1 MNSKLVIFLLLASAT
16 LFSVDTDDLEH
27 EEISALI
34 KYFTANPVNINT
46 ATASD
51 LFELPYISEID
62 AEIIFYRIES
72 QGEISSLNTL
82 VDENIISKETAQNL
96 KGCIKFKTARSEVQ
110 KAEYALRF
118 RRTLE
123 NSRAYEDS
131 IYFGNPSMI
140 SQKLSFYDRRISY
153 NILIE
158 KEPGEIYYADN
169 FKANVILRQNDD
181 YRIIAGNF
189 NLTSISGMLQKE
201 GFTMDP
207 YSYRSSANFH
217 DFTKSAPTANDYSG
231 YNGISVFYT
240 YAKHRLSAFY
250 GIKNLSATIDEAGD
264 ITSVSLTAYTR
275 TETEIEKRYNSRH
288 ETAGA
293 GIEGTAYGLS
303 YGIAVSDERFDRG
316 LAAESSLSEGTL
328 GELSLSKSF
337 GTWNIR
343 TDAATDFNEVN
354 FKTNALFRSKNLNTD
369 FYYGYIQKNRF
380 SFTSTSMMFG
390 STGEEEQVFG
400 MKFLIKVNKDLVFIS
415 DNLIYSTSYF
425 GSGFPGSQFS
435 MKSSIKSEKLLLEPA
450 FIYKHRET
458 TTENFV
464 TSETKEYN
472 AKIKSSF
479 EVKPFVLGFD
489 VSYTDKD
496 TGYGYLLS
504 SGIDY
509 SKGSWKIRAGGDI
522 YYTVNGT
529 LIYSSSSDIGKYPSM
544 SSYSGMGRKSFIMIG
559 RITGN
564 YEISAGISQLSKEDK
579 DFTGSGYDIIDS
591 GTVHEAE
598 LNFRY
603 LF

>member
-1 MNSKLVIFLLLASAT
+1 MNSKFVIFLLLAGTA
-16 LFSVDTDDLEH
+16 LFSVETDDLDH

-34 KYFTANPVNINT
+34 KYYTANPININT
-46 ATASD
+46 ATVSD
-51 LFELPYISEID
+51 IFELPYISEID
-62 AEIIFYRIES
+62 AEIIFNRIES
-72 QGEISSLNTL
+72 EGEIGSLNTL
-82 VDENIISKETAQNL
+82 ADENIISKETAQNL
-96 KGCIKFKTARSEVQ
+96 KGCIKFKAARSEVQ

-123 NSRAYEDS
+123 SSRAYEDS
-131 IYFGNPSMI
+131 IYLGNSSMI
-140 SQKLSFYDRRISY
+140 SQKLSFYDRKISY

-158 KEPGEIYYADN
+158 KEPGEINYTDN
-169 FKANVILRQNDD
+169 FKANVVFRKDDD

-207 YSYRSSANFH
+207 YSYRSSAKFH
-217 DFTKSAPTANDYSG
+217 DFTKSAPTTNDYSG
-231 YNGISVFYT
+231 YNGISAFYT
-240 YAKHRLSAFY
+240 YAKHRLSVFY
-250 GIKNLSATIDEAGD
+250 GIKNLSASLDTAGD
-264 ITSVSLTAYTR
+264 ITSVSLTAYAR
-275 TETEIEKRYNSRH
+275 TETEIEKRYNSKH

-293 GIEGTAYGLS
+293 GIEGTAYGFK
-303 YGIAVSDERFDRG
+303 YGISVSDEKFDRN

-337 GTWNIR
+337 GVWNFR
-343 TDAATDFNEVN
+343 ADAATDFDEVN

-369 FYYGYIQKNRF
+369 FYYGHMQKNKF

-390 STGEEEQVFG
+390 TTGEEEQVFG
-400 MKFLIKVNKDLVFIS
+400 MKFLIKVNKELVFTS
-415 DNLIYSTSYF
+415 DNLIYSTNYF

-435 MKSSIKSEKLLLEPA
+435 LKSSIKSGKLLLEPA

-458 TTENFV
+458 TTENFI

-479 EVKPFVLGFD
+479 DINPFILGFD
-489 VSYTDKD
+489 ASYSDKD

-504 SGIDY
+504 TGIDY
-509 SKGSWKIRAGGDI
+509 RKDSWKVRIGGDI

-529 LIYSSSSDIGKYPSM
+529 LIYSSAADIGKYPSM
-544 SSYSGMGRKSFIMIG
+544 TSYSGTGRKSFIMIG
-559 RITGN
+559 RITDN

-579 DFTGSGYDIIDS
+579 DFSGSGYDIIDS

-598 LNFRY
+598 LNLRY

>member
-1 MNSKLVIFLLLASAT
+1 MNSKFVIFLFLASTA
-16 LFSVDTDDLEH
+16 LFSVETDDLDH

-34 KYFTANPVNINT
+34 KYFTANPINVNT
-46 ATASD
+46 ATVSD
-51 LFELPYISEID
+51 MFELPFISEID

-72 QGEISSLNTL
+72 EGEIGSLNTI

-96 KGCIKFKTARSEVQ
+96 KGCIKFKADRSEVQ

-123 NSRAYEDS
+123 SSRAYEDS
-131 IYFGNPSMI
+131 IYLGNPSMI

-158 KEPGEIYYADN
+158 KEPGEINYTDN
-169 FKANVILRQNDD
+169 FKANVIYLKNDD

-189 NLTSISGMLQKE
+189 NLTSITGMLQKE

-217 DFTKSAPTANDYSG
+217 DFTKSAPTTNDYSG
-231 YNGISVFYT
+231 YNGISAFYT

-250 GIKNLSATIDEAGD
+250 GIKNLSATIDAAGD

-275 TETEIEKRYNSRH
+275 TETEIEKRYNSKH

-293 GIEGTAYGLS
+293 GIEGTAYGFK
-303 YGIAVSDERFDRG
+303 YGVSVTEERFDRD
-316 LAAESSLSEGTL
+316 LSAESSLPEGTL
-328 GELSLSKSF
+328 SELSVSKAF
-337 GTWNIR
+337 GAWNFR
-343 TDAATDFNEVN
+343 TDAATNFNEVN

-390 STGEEEQVFG
+390 TTGDEEQVFG
-400 MKFLIKVNKDLVFIS
+400 MKFLIKVNKELVFTS
-415 DNLIYSTSYF
+415 DNLIYSTNYF

-435 MKSSIKSEKLLLEPA
+435 LKSSIKSGKLLLEPA
-450 FIYKHRET
+450 FIYKHKET
-458 TTENFV
+458 TTEDFV

-479 EVKPFVLGFD
+479 DIKPFILGFD
-489 VSYTDKD
+489 ASYADKD

-504 SGIDY
+504 TGIDY
-509 SKGSWKIRAGGDI
+509 RKDSWKVRIGGDI

-529 LIYSSSSDIGKYPSM
+529 LIYSSAADIGKYPSM
-544 SSYSGMGRKSFIMIG
+544 ASCSGAGRKSFIMIG
-559 RITGN
+559 RITDD

-579 DFTGSGYDIIDS
+579 DFSGSGYDIIDS